1 MQLSPE
7 AALGR
12 AQPLALRARYLA
24 GDLAACAASGG
35 AVAVL
40 TGAVIPQAWPGWAA
54 MPLGMASGMVLSLP
68 CWVVASAFLGVLE
81 PMLQIMATGMLAGM
95 AGAMAGGP
103 SLSRAALG
111 AALGFAVGVG
121 LALLD
126 RVLSRGSAQCP

>member
-1 MQLSPE
+1 
-7 AALGR
+7 
-12 AQPLALRARYLA
+12 
-24 GDLAACAASGG
+24 
-35 AVAVL
+35 
-40 TGAVIPQAWPGWAA
+40 
-54 MPLGMASGMVLSLP
+54 MPLGMLSGMVLSLP
-68 CWVVASAFLGVLE
+68 CWFVASAFLGVLE

-111 AALGFAVGVG
+111 AALGCAVGMG